1 MPSFLARLWLAI
13 VCFFRIVF
21 DAAFAAAVAALRGKT
36 LPGPA
41 SAPAL
46 PTPAS
51 RDGDGGQA
59 LHLLSLLQREG
70 RLIDFCEEDLAG
82 FSDAQIGAAARA
94 VHEGCRK
101 ALRGALSLSP
111 VRPETE
117 GAQVTLP
124 PGFDPRAIRLTGNVV
139 GDPPFS
145 GVLRHHGWKASAVRL
160 PAVSGDPTL
169 LAAAEVELP

>member
-1 MPSFLARLWLAI
+1 MPTFLARLWLAI

-21 DAAFAAAVAALRGKT
+21 DAAFAASAAALRGKA
-36 LPGPA
+36 LPGTA
-41 SAPAL
+41 SASAL
-46 PTPAS
+46 PPS

-101 ALRGALSLSP
+101 ALRGALSLAP
-111 VRPETE
+111 VRPESE

-124 PGFDPRAIRLTGNVV
+124 AGFDPRAIRLTGNVV

-145 GVLRHHGWKASAVRL
+145 GVLRHHGWKASALRL
-160 PAVSGDPTL
+160 PAVPGDPTL